1 MVAATIIVV
10 SLSIIVYG
18 VVAQKHAP
26 PVAPDM
32 ANPGAGGAPA
42 GAAPPD
48 ISQMT
53 PTERFIRLNDRI
65 TAALESGDSATALRF
80 LPMALTAYTMLDS
93 VDVDARYH
101 AATLQIAAG
110 QPDAALALADTIQAT
125 APDNLLG
132 WIVRTSAALAR
143 GDRAGV
149 MRGRKAFLA
158 AYQTQIKLDRAEY
171 REHRAVLEAFRQTAA
186 DSTR

>member
-10 SLSIIVYG
+10 SLSIIIYG
-18 VVAQKHAP
+18 VVAKSHAP
-26 PVAPDM
+26 AAVPDM
-32 ANPGAGGAPA
+32 ANPGAGGAQT
-42 GAAPPD
+42 GASPPD

-65 TAALESGDSATALRF
+65 TTALESGDSATALRF

-110 QPDAALALADTIQAT
+110 QPAAALALADSIQAT

-132 WIVRTSAALAR
+132 WIVRTSAALAK

-149 MRGRKAFLA
+149 IRGRKGFLA
-158 AYQTQIKLDRAEY
+158 AYETQIKLDRSEY